1 MERDRNVGTPEFWTG
16 VLNLEGFE
24 VVAGRHEPRTQTW
37 HFTVVPL
44 TARGTCPQCGRVST
58 QRHQTRDRERIHDLP
73 LGDSR
78 VELTVRV
85 FQYECEPCGR
95 CFTPVCEALAE
106 GTHATERFL
115 ERSAALV
122 RAGNI
127 RQAAAFFGVPEKT
140 LERWYYGFLKRREQ
154 AARPEAAPPIRSIGI
169 DELALKKG
177 TAASSR

>member
-1 MERDRNVGTPEFWTG
+1 MKQRARTRGILADKLYAAPMFCRDDLHRLRNMAGIWSMSPRDFEWFTKYLLDELGHER
-16 VLNLEGFE
+16 
-24 VVAGRHEPRTQTW
+24 
-37 HFTVVPL
+37 
-44 TARGTCPQCGRVST
+44 
-58 QRHQTRDRERIHDLP
+58 
-73 LGDSR
+73 
-78 VELTVRV
+78 VRV
-85 FQYECEPCGR
+85 
-95 CFTPVCEALAE
+95 TPKRGPYGDALAE

-140 LERWYYGFLKRREQ
+140 LERWYYAFLKRREQ
-154 AARPEAAPPIRSIGI
+154 STSPEAASPIRSIGI